1 MSVQERI
8 RALNLHN
15 KGVRGG
21 DDAPADDAA
30 LAAKPAPTSPSSPKA
45 QLFKAAKVIRN
56 SFDAEGELLSS
67 ARSGTS
73 FASDRTE
80 ELPPSSPAKSDG
92 PLQEA
97 DDGSQG
103 SEEMDA
109 VSALTFWKTKG
120 VDALRPRSYK
130 GAKDA
135 KPRVHPETGAGAE
148 NEDAEVPADEVGSP
162 PLGTLDEY
170 LEASN
175 EEPATDQVPPDEM
188 VTKTSASG
196 LPYQAYARRSRRR
209 SPRGAVGSPE
219 SDVDGAQSVVSS
231 MSAMSVSSQSSL
243 SSRAA
248 RFLKDK
254 KDRRKGM
261 GLGSSPTAAAGS
273 PIVEAALQEKAAKA
287 RKKQNV
293 EAAELGEEAA
303 TAASGPVS
311 VPTPNHHAISEL
323 NGDGGDS
330 HRQQD
335 NDYSESSGP
344 ATDHETASMTMTAT
358 TASHSQY
365 NMPPSAGRGK
375 EIRTGRAENESSRSS
390 VQTESM
396 DGSSYSGLKAKDLFQ
411 NGKQQAAAASSPPAQ
426 SKNEGGVATGNDILE
441 SGCQVLGA
449 LQEAFNAVSEVAT
462 SNIFGSSPGPATS
475 SALRNDVPFDEDVA
489 IEVEYM
495 AEEDQAEAG
504 SVSVNEETGSVS
516 ISTKDDSMY

>member
-15 KGVRGG
+15 EGVSGRDG
-21 DDAPADDAA
+21 APAEAK

-56 SFDAEGELLSS
+56 SFDAEGDLLSS

-80 ELPPSSPAKSDG
+80 ELPPSSPTKSDG
-92 PLQEA
+92 PLREV

-103 SEEMDA
+103 SEEIDA
-109 VSALTFWKTKG
+109 VSALNFWKTKG

-130 GAKDA
+130 EAKDA

-148 NEDAEVPADEVGSP
+148 NVDAEVPADEVGSP

-175 EEPATDQVPPDEM
+175 EDSATDQVPPDEM

-261 GLGSSPTAAAGS
+261 GLGSSPTAAAGA
-273 PIVEAALQEKAAKA
+273 PIMEAALQEKAAKA
-287 RKKQNV
+287 RKKQNG

-375 EIRTGRAENESSRSS
+375 DIRTGRAENESSRGS

-411 NGKQQAAAASSPPAQ
+411 NGKPQAAAASSPPAQ
-426 SKNEGGVATGNDILE
+426 SKNDGGNTGNDILE

-449 LQEAFNAVSEVAT
+449 LQEAFNAVSETAT
-462 SNIFGSSPGPATS
+462 STIFGSSPGPATS

-516 ISTKDDSMY
+516 ISTKDDSVY